1 MLIRKDVHMLKI
13 ELVAKNIDLN
23 NILGKI
29 PVDNPVVGFM
39 KGIVK
44 TIPSIFIPLGSRIFD
59 LPIVK
64 KKIILELNNLFM
76 EKKLALKIVGMDI
89 KKVEREVQNM
99 LKIDFLFNEIDYES
113 VLSELLKIMLE
124 SNSKKDG
131 EVGDMS
137 RYINDLEELPYNML
151 QAALETL
158 PQEQKDEIVTQLL
171 RINKNKIVSIIN
183 ELADKNNIKAELSS
197 MNVTKVRL
205 KDNDQV

>member
-1 MLIRKDVHMLKI
+1 MLKL
-13 ELVAKNIDLN
+13 ELDAKNIDPN
-23 NILGKI
+23 NIFEII
-29 PVDNPVVGFM
+29 PIDNPIFGLL
-39 KGIVK
+39 KKLVK
-44 TIPSIFIPLGSRIFD
+44 TIPSVFIPFGTLIFD
-59 LPIVK
+59 VPIVK
-64 KKIILELNNLFM
+64 KKIIQELNNLFI

-89 KKVEREVQNM
+89 KKVEREGQNM
-99 LKIDFLFNEIDYES
+99 LKIDFLFNDINYES

-131 EVGDMS
+131 EVGDTL
-137 RYINDLEELPYNML
+137 RYLVDLEEVPYNML

-183 ELADKNNIKAELSS
+183 ELAKKNSIKAELSS
-197 MNVTKVRL
+197 MDFTKVRL